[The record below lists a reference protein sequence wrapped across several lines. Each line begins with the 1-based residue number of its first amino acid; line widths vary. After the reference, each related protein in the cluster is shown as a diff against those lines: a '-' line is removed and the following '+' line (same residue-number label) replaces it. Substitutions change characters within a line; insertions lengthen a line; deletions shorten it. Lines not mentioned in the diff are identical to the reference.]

1 MAYPHIPFPSYAASD
16 SGHEEANGGR
26 VDAPSNIPLTAPV
39 LQYRFPYASPYLPM
53 AIPRMQS
60 PVTNPSSPR
69 LRSAVPERQ
78 RVSRHASLTDPF
90 PASALRAQ
98 SQPARSIPSPL
109 AFQPVMTEGAEEGDS
124 IGNSLPQSRRQST
137 ASSSRDLLPGYLA
150 SHKSSLPRHLGY
162 QGRSSEYIGYY
173 VGHSPP
179 LQARSQSSIASPV
192 PSYTGLAI
200 QNGGLSPR
208 LFAQIPSYQP
218 AVISPPPERVQS
230 PSDESVTGE
239 NGSVGSSQRSAA
251 RQTPPQLKVKRS
263 DPLVVNG
270 STAYQDKQVDATG
283 DGPEPSTGTNFST
296 TTSEDLAFDTPT
308 SSEDQSQGLPEAID
322 GELPPLFAHSHPEP
336 IEESLQHGA
345 VNSIHARYGLTDGR
359 VDGGFGTVQ
368 MPTRSSTTA
377 AKMQGD
383 QSPLSNDVGGPPVQG
398 QIPTQLSP
406 VREAPISL
414 PNGHSH
420 ACESPQDSSTCAVK
434 PKAKG
439 KQEKLPLPGVEYQR
453 RKDETSTATING
465 AIPSLNEKNIPNG
478 MAKNNSWQTPKKKKH
493 RKASKSESDIG
504 LSNVVGGDFLPIQE
518 NLRKGG

>member
-1 MAYPHIPFPSYAASD
+1 
-16 SGHEEANGGR
+16 
-26 VDAPSNIPLTAPV
+26 VDALNNTPLTAPV

-69 LRSAVPERQ
+69 LRPAVPERP

-109 AFQPVMTEGAEEGDS
+109 AFQPVMTEEAEEGNS
-124 IGNSLPQSRRQST
+124 IGDSLPQSRRQST
-137 ASSSRDLLPGYLA
+137 ASNSRDLLPGYLT
-150 SHKSSLPRHLGY
+150 SHKPSPPRHLGS

-179 LQARSQSSIASPV
+179 LQTRSRSSIASPV
-192 PSYTGLAI
+192 PGYAGLAI
-200 QNGGLSPR
+200 HNGGLSPR

-218 AVISPPPERVQS
+218 AMVSPPPERVQS
-230 PSDESVTGE
+230 PSDESVMGE
-239 NGSVGSSQRSAA
+239 NGSVGSFQRSAA
-251 RQTPPQLKVKRS
+251 RQTPPQLKAKRS
-263 DPLVVNG
+263 GPLVVNG

-283 DGPEPSTGTNFST
+283 DGPEPSTGTNFSAS
-296 TTSEDLAFDTPT
+296 TSEDLAFDTPT
-308 SSEDQSQGLPEAID
+308 SSEDQSQGLPEAVD
-322 GELPPLFAHSHPEP
+322 SELPPFFAHSHPEP
-336 IEESLQHGA
+336 IEESLQHSA
-345 VNSIHARYGLTDGR
+345 MNPTHARYSLTDGR
-359 VDGGFGTVQ
+359 VDGGSGTVQ
-368 MPTRSSTTA
+368 MPARSSTKA
-377 AKMQGD
+377 AKVQGD
-383 QSPLSNDVGGPPVQG
+383 QCPLSNGVGGQPVQG

-406 VREAPISL
+406 VREVPMSL

-420 ACESPQDSSTCAVK
+420 ACESPQDTSTPAVK

-439 KQEKLPLPGVEYQR
+439 RQEKLLLLSVENQL

-465 AIPSLNEKNIPNG
+465 TIPSLAEKNIPNG
-478 MAKNNSWQTPKKKKH
+478 MVKTNGWQTPKKKKH
-493 RKASKSESDIG
+493 KKASKSESDIS
-504 LSNVVGGDFLPIQE
+504 LSNVVGGDFLPMQE